1 MAYLVAVTACVS
13 GVAHTYMAAERLEK
27 LCQLEKWGVSIETQG
42 ALGTEN
48 RLADEDIRRAD
59 VALLITDIELAGAE
73 RFEHCRYVQCS
84 IYAFLREPQR
94 VMSAVRKVLSA
105 PQQTHLILELSVFLS
120 VGCGT
125 ADDIPTASVR
135 CFYETDG
142 RSSCCRQSRRR
153 APLLLPS
160 GHSLSITS

>member
-84 IYAFLREPQR
+84 IYAFLRGDER
-94 VMSAVRKVLSA
+94 SAQSA
-105 PQQTHLILELSVFLS
+105 FCAAANPSYSGVVGFSVSWLWYCRRYSDGERSVFL
-120 VGCGT
+120 
-125 ADDIPTASVR
+125 R
-135 CFYETDG
+135 N
-142 RSSCCRQSRRR
+142 RRQK
-153 APLLLPS
+153 
-160 GHSLSITS
+160 

>member
-84 IYAFLREPQR
+84 IYAFC
-94 VMSAVRKVLSA
+94 VS
-105 PQQTHLILELSVFLS
+105 
-120 VGCGT
+120 
-125 ADDIPTASVR
+125 
-135 CFYETDG
+135 
-142 RSSCCRQSRRR
+142 RS
-153 APLLLPS
+153 
-160 GHSLSITS
+160 G

>member
-1 MAYLVAVTACVS
+1 MAVTACVS

-94 VMSAVRKVLSA
+94 VMSAVRKVLCAAANPSY
-105 PQQTHLILELSVFLS
+105 SGVVGFLS

-135 CFYETDG
+135 YFTKQTAEVVAVDKAAGVRHFFTF
-142 RSSCCRQSRRR
+142 RS
-153 APLLLPS
+153 
-160 GHSLSITS
+160 

>member
-59 VALLITDIELAGAE
+59 VALLITDIDLNIAAM
-73 RFEHCRYVQCS
+73 CNAAS
-84 IYAFLREPQR
+84 
-94 VMSAVRKVLSA
+94 
-105 PQQTHLILELSVFLS
+105 THSCVS
-120 VGCGT
+120 
-125 ADDIPTASVR
+125 
-135 CFYETDG
+135 
-142 RSSCCRQSRRR
+142 RS
-153 APLLLPS
+153 
-160 GHSLSITS
+160 G

>member
-59 VALLITDIELAGAE
+59 VALLITDIE

-105 PQQTHLILELSVFLS
+105 PQQTHLILE
-120 VGCGT
+120 
-125 ADDIPTASVR
+125 
-135 CFYETDG
+135 
-142 RSSCCRQSRRR
+142 
-153 APLLLPS
+153 
-160 GHSLSITS
+160 

>member
-105 PQQTHLILELSVFLS
+105 PEQTHLILE
-120 VGCGT
+120 
-125 ADDIPTASVR
+125 
-135 CFYETDG
+135 
-142 RSSCCRQSRRR
+142 
-153 APLLLPS
+153 
-160 GHSLSITS
+160 